1 MNLLAIDFGTK
12 NIGLAKA
19 STEVDVVL
27 PFGVI
32 SNVDKNQAEQELVK
46 LIKDQRVD
54 KIIVGLP
61 FGLDGKENNNTIR
74 IREFVERLKKE
85 VDVSFEFITE
95 VFSSQAGDRMG
106 VGVSRDE
113 KSAMVILQSYLE
125 KTALG
130 GKQ

>member
-1 MNLLAIDFGTK
+1 MRKAFTVEQIVKAVKMTKDAGIEVHGFFILGSPPDNKEMIEQTIKFAKDLELNYASFNIYVPYPGTE
-12 NIGLAKA
+12 
-19 STEVDVVL
+19 S
-27 PFGVI
+27 F
-32 SNVDKNQAEQELVK
+32 
-46 LIKDQRVD
+46 
-54 KIIVGLP
+54 
-61 FGLDGKENNNTIR
+61 
-74 IREFVERLKKE
+74 ERLKKE

>member
-1 MNLLAIDFGTK
+1 MILLAIDFGTK

-19 STEVDVVL
+19 STEVEVVL
-27 PFGVI
+27 PFGVV
-32 SNVDKNQAEQELVK
+32 SNIDKTQAELELVK
-46 LIKDQRVD
+46 IIKDQRVD

-74 IREFVERLKKE
+74 IREFVDRLKKE

-106 VGVSRDE
+106 AGVSRDE

-125 KTALG
+125 KDSLG
-130 GKQ
+130 GK